1 MLIGGD
7 FIPAIS
13 NDNDN
18 RNGLRKQSYDAR
30 NAEACIRIQKLGY
43 LLFVS
48 DYSISF
54 KAFSTLQQEFQVVLI
69 TVSAY
74 KLIVLFT
81 DFK

>member
-1 MLIGGD
+1 MIIEMD
-7 FIPAIS
+7 S
-13 NDNDN
+13 ENSYKNDT
-18 RNGLRKQSYDAR
+18 R
-30 NAEACIRIQKLGY
+30 NAEACIRIQKLVY